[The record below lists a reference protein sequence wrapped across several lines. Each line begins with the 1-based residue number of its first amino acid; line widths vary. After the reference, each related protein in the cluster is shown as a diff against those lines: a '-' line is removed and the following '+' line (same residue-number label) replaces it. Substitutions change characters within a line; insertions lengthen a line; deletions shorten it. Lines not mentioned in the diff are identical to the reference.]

1 MIRALACM
9 ALAAAIPAAA
19 AERMIEKQVV
29 VDVPVATA
37 FRSWTTSEGL
47 QAFLAPEA
55 VVEPK
60 AGGAYAIH
68 FNPYAP
74 AGLKGADGMTVMA
87 IQPERM
93 VTFTWNA
100 PPAFPEVRGQKTLV
114 IVRTEPAGEG
124 RTRVSLA
131 HVGWGTGGQWDV
143 VFDYFD
149 NAWGRVLA
157 SYEASV
163 KNGPVD
169 WKPVLDRLKAAAPV
183 PKG

>member
-1 MIRALACM
+1 MNRAVSCIL
-9 ALAAAIPAAA
+9 LLPTLPLAA

-37 FRSWTTSEGL
+37 FRSWSTSEGL
-47 QAFLAPEA
+47 QAFFAPEA
-55 VVEPK
+55 IVEPRPD
-60 AGGAYAIH
+60 GAYAIH

-87 IQPERM
+87 IQLDRM

-100 PPAFPEVRGQKTLV
+100 PPSFPEVRGQKTLV
-114 IVRTEPAGEG
+114 IVRTEPAGDG
-124 RTRVSLA
+124 KTRVTLA
-131 HVGWGTGGQWDV
+131 HVGWGTGGQWDA
-143 VFDYFD
+143 VFDYFN

-157 SYEASV
+157 SYEGSV
-163 KNGPVD
+163 KTGPVD
-169 WKPVLDRLKAAAPV
+169 WKPTLEKLKAAAST